1 MRHQNISF
9 VLYTCYMRALVTL
22 VYVSAGAAPLS
33 LKVRSPFTSAVS
45 GIFILRRERPSVSL
59 LAVNSDRE
67 FLFTRGLIKT
77 ETVLT
82 REGSASRITRTHVE
96 FPRGVLAEKTG
107 ARNDRPRV
115 ISPQFTP
122 VEVIHANRTHTQ
134 GCNG

>member
-59 LAVNSDRE
+59 LAVNSARE

-82 REGSASRITRTHVE
+82 REGSASRITYETHVE
-96 FPRGVLAEKTG
+96 FPRGVLAEK
-107 ARNDRPRV
+107 
-115 ISPQFTP
+115 
-122 VEVIHANRTHTQ
+122 NR
-134 GCNG
+134 CS